1 MKANPQ
7 EAQESMRRFFAG
19 VTEHAF
25 VVRLGVADPPM
36 IDYVADML
44 VRFVR
49 CDAVYRIR
57 DLAGRRLEEVARM
70 MMEAEERIGE
80 ARREVHRHVGDFT
93 LFWTGLYPEAL
104 ERLQASPKTDS
115 FVDYCEQGKRSYYIA
130 STIPAEDG
138 SQNAVLRRL
147 SHGFEMCVYGLGEVR
162 REWERRNES
171 GQWPLMN

>member
-1 MKANPQ
+1 MKASPQ
-7 EAQESMRRFFAG
+7 EALRQFFAG

-44 VRFVR
+44 VRFAR
-49 CDAVYRIR
+49 SDLMYRVR
-57 DLAGRRLEEVARM
+57 DLAGRRLDEIARM

-93 LFWTGLYPEAL
+93 LFWSGVYPEAL
-104 ERLQASPKTDS
+104 ERMQSSPKADG
-115 FVDYCEQGKRSYYIA
+115 FLDYCQQGKRSYYIA
-130 STIPAEDG
+130 STIPAEDD

-147 SHGFEMCVYGLGEVR
+147 SHDFEMCVYGLGEAR
-162 REWERRNES
+162 REWERRDEG
-171 GQWPLMN
+171 GQWPLVN